1 MCITA
6 SMNYLTS
13 EIQLKEIDMTKPT
26 AEKSFMFTSDLLK
39 SGAKQVA
46 ILTKS
51 GFLKNHDLLQ
61 KEEDTSK
68 QGFYFLVGNDDVVA
82 ARFYIGRQRSK
93 CGMECTTRHIRNKR
107 SKVCT
112 LIMESEAQYDVYYIP
127 TEKMKPLTT
136 GHNKGKLAM
145 MVTRSHN
152 DRYQNIEEM
161 NRMLSDNF
169 KFKFQKF

>member
-1 MCITA
+1 
-6 SMNYLTS
+6 
-13 EIQLKEIDMTKPT
+13 MTKQTQEVQVKPNLT
-26 AEKSFMFTSDLLK
+26 TKDLLASK
-39 SGAKQVA
+39 AVQVA
-46 ILTKS
+46 ILTKD

-61 KEEDTSK
+61 KEADTSL
-68 QGFYFLVGNDDVVA
+68 QGFYFLVDENDKTV

-107 SKVCT
+107 SKVCK
-112 LIMESEAQYDVYYIP
+112 LIMESEKQYDVYYIP

-136 GHNKGKLAM
+136 GYAKGKLAM

-169 KFKFQKF
+169 KFSFQKF